1 MTPRD
6 AGCAKAESRLTEDER
21 LSVYGAIFSRHFEN
35 GEHFSAE
42 NVRPML
48 SAGLQ
53 EKLDAFPN
61 AIGAIILGLAK
72 RKLIR
77 AVGYVHS
84 TRPERRKGKVTLW
97 EVV

>member
-6 AGCAKAESRLTEDER
+6 AGCAKAESRLTDAER
-21 LSVYGAIFSRHFEN
+21 ERVRLEVMMWQGAGRFD
-35 GEHFSAE
+35 AE
-42 NVRPML
+42 LIRAGL

>member
-6 AGCAKAESRLTEDER
+6 AGCAKAESRLTDADREAIQYVALEAASYKPFTAEDVRNR
-21 LSVYGAIFSRHFEN
+21 LSEGY
-35 GEHFSAE
+35 
-42 NVRPML
+42 
-48 SAGLQ
+48 Q

-61 AIGAIILGLAK
+61 SLGAIILGLAK

>member
-6 AGCAKAESRLTEDER
+6 AGCAKAESRLTEAERTYICDVVSELMRHRFTAEDVRNR
-21 LSVYGAIFSRHFEN
+21 LSEGY
-35 GEHFSAE
+35 
-42 NVRPML
+42 
-48 SAGLQ
+48 Q

-61 AIGAIILGLAK
+61 SLGAIILGLAK

>member
-6 AGCAKAESRLTEDER
+6 VGCAKAESRLTDAER
-21 LSVYGAIFSRHFEN
+21 ERVCQEAILWKWGGKFD
-35 GEHFSAE
+35 AE
-42 NVRPML
+42 MVRRGLP
-48 SAGLQ
+48 AGLQ
-53 EKLDAFPN
+53 EKLDAHPN